1 MLKHQKQP
9 ISVTDLNSYILAN
22 NLSWLEINQFV
33 KIIQKEI
40 YEHSCKGN
48 SLQIR
53 YKQEIL
59 INSKEACFFA
69 MRCVLNRHLQ
79 HELKVRKQK
88 KDFLFVDGNYF
99 FGKTYLNQLISK
111 NDEMLINLTTQELL
125 LIILRP
131 EWEARVESNSYGF
144 SSNIAITQTI
154 IKTYS
159 ILSKDSN
166 YESSVVLVGKLD
178 ESLQKFHAPSVLRK
192 SNYEHNLTTYLKLV
206 CKPSFFLSSL
216 SLAGKKFQSNDVL
229 SLRKD
234 SFALLIANILFYGLE
249 TAIAWKFEALNNDRE
264 CARPNKVKTI
274 ICSDHF
280 LVVFSLNNIRDI
292 SLAIN
297 LLRSFFSSL
306 DLNLQNNSLSVR
318 SVHEGF
324 DFLGFNFKRYNNKS
338 TWNDQTTKL
347 IVKPTRD
354 NIKKHFLSMR
364 HCLYHKDRLNRWRAN
379 AQMTQYDVI
388 NQLNPLIKD
397 FSQYYRD
404 LTPPF
409 ILRTLDRTLN
419 EIIYR
424 YAIKKYKSNRSKKWN
439 ENWTTIVQGKK
450 IIAYQNKMDSGYKAL
465 CLHERG
471 DFS

>member
-1 MLKHQKQP
+1 MLKHRKKP
-9 ISVTDLNSYILAN
+9 ISATDLNSYILAN

-33 KIIQKEI
+33 KIVQRAI
-40 YEHSCKGN
+40 YKHSCEGN

-53 YKQEIL
+53 YKQESL
-59 INSKEACFFA
+59 IKSKEACFVA
-69 MRCVLNRHLQ
+69 MRCIFNRHLQ
-79 HELKVRKQK
+79 HHLKIRKQK

-99 FGKTYLNQLISK
+99 FSKTYLNQLISED
-111 NDEMLINLTTQELL
+111 DEMLINLTIQELL

-144 SSNIAITQTI
+144 SSNSAITQAIT
-154 IKTYS
+154 KTYS
-159 ILSKDSN
+159 ILSEDSN

-178 ESLQKFHAPSVLRK
+178 ESLHNFHAPLVLKK
-192 SNYEHNLTTYLKLV
+192 SNYEHSLTKYLALV
-206 CKPSFFLSSL
+206 CKPSLFISSSSL
-216 SLAGKKFQSNDVL
+216 AAKKFQSSHIL
-229 SLRKD
+229 SFRKD
-234 SFALLIANILFYGLE
+234 SFALLIANMLFYGLE
-249 TAIAWKFEALNNDRE
+249 TAIAWKFEVLNNNQEYVRT
-264 CARPNKVKTI
+264 NKVKTI
-274 ICSDHF
+274 ICSNHF
-280 LVVFSLNNIRDI
+280 LIIFSLNNIRDI
-292 SLAIN
+292 SLTIN

-306 DLNLQNNSLSVR
+306 NLNLQNKSLSVR
-318 SVHEGF
+318 SVSEGF
-324 DFLGFNFKRYNNKS
+324 DFLGFNFKRYDNKS
-338 TWNDQTTKL
+338 SWNDQTTKL

-397 FSQYYRD
+397 FSQYYKD

-439 ENWTTIVQGKK
+439 ENWTTIAQGKK
-450 IIAYQNKMDSGYKAL
+450 IIAYQNEMDGGYKAL
-465 CLHERG
+465 YLHDRG